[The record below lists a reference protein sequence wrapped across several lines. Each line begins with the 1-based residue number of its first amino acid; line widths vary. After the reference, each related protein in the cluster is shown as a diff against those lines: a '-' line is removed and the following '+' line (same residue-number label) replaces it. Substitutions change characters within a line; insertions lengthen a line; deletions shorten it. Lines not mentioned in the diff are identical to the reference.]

1 MNIALGRNVSDYD
14 SNIVTEVANNI
25 EYYTTQGE
33 LLENCI
39 NWNIP
44 LLNEVLHYMVINKLG
59 QELDL
64 TSILPKFEQI
74 KSKIN
79 VTEDELLSHLSEW
92 TFTENEI
99 TKENIK
105 KIVPS
110 SSFWAYTAI
119 IKNDLTIF
127 LNKTILQALS
137 EVSETTLY
145 NNCLLYTSDAA
156 DE

>member
-1 MNIALGRNVSDYD
+1 M
-14 SNIVTEVANNI
+14 
-25 EYYTTQGE
+25 
-33 LLENCI
+33 ENCI

-119 IKNDLTIF
+119 IK
-127 LNKTILQALS
+127 K
-137 EVSETTLY
+137 
-145 NNCLLYTSDAA
+145 
-156 DE
+156 